1 MKKFHNKAKIIK
13 VSKILRNIAFAGLV
27 LWGLM
32 IPVTLLVAVLTPM
45 LLQKNQSLPS
55 SFEFQFLLAIPVY
68 FFAFL
73 TDLKIFRFLDRL
85 QKGCFFD
92 AQTVGNLNAAANWWL
107 VLWIYEVIFYVL
119 MQQPW
124 KNLHDFSLYHFPPDA
139 GGLFAALTLKFVAW
153 FFREAQELQ
162 EEQEL
167 TV

>member
-1 MKKFHNKAKIIK
+1 MKNFQNKAKIIK

-27 LWGLM
+27 LWGIM
-32 IPVTLLVAVLTPM
+32 IPVFLAATIFTSSIVKTPSLLTTQILVIP
-45 LLQKNQSLPS
+45 
-55 SFEFQFLLAIPVY
+55 EFV
-68 FFAFL
+68 FAFITNL
-73 TDLKIFRFLDRL
+73 QLFRFLDRL
-85 QKGCFFD
+85 KNGCFFD
-92 AQTVGNLNAAANWWL
+92 AQTVGYLNAASSWWL
-107 VLWIYEVIFYVL
+107 VLWLYEVVKYVL

-124 KNLHDFSLYHFPPDA
+124 NNPHDFSLYHFPPDV

>member
-1 MKKFHNKAKIIK
+1 MKNFQNKAKIVK
-13 VSKILRNIAFAGLV
+13 VSTILRSIAFAGLV
-27 LWGLM
+27 IFGLI
-32 IPVTLLVAVLTPM
+32 IPISLVTAILPPM
-45 LLQKNQSLPS
+45 LSKQISFSLT
-55 SFEFQFLLAIPVY
+55 QFLVIPTFI
-68 FFAFL
+68 FFFI
-73 TDLKIFRFLDRL
+73 TNLKIFRFLDRL
-85 QKGCFFD
+85 KKGCFFD

-107 VLWIYEVIFYVL
+107 VLWLYEVVSYVL

-124 KNLHDFSLYHFPPDA
+124 INPHDFSLYHFPPDV

>member
-1 MKKFHNKAKIIK
+1 MKNFQNKAKIIK

-27 LWGLM
+27 LWGIM
-32 IPVTLLVAVLTPM
+32 IPVSLAAALPLLFVKGLSFSLT
-45 LLQKNQSLPS
+45 
-55 SFEFQFLLAIPVY
+55 QFLFIPMFGLA
-68 FFAFL
+68 FM
-73 TDLKIFRFLDRL
+73 TNLKIFRFLDRL
-85 QKGCFFD
+85 KNGCFFD

-107 VLWIYEVIFYVL
+107 VLCLYEVVSYVL

-124 KNLHDFSLYHFPPDA
+124 TNPHDFSLYHFPPDV

>member
-1 MKKFHNKAKIIK
+1 MKNFQNKAKIIK
-13 VSKILRNIAFAGLV
+13 VSKVLRNIAFAGLV
-27 LWGLM
+27 WWGIM
-32 IPVTLLVAVLTPM
+32 IPVSLAAALPILFVKGLSF
-45 LLQKNQSLPS
+45 SLP
-55 SFEFQFLLAIPVY
+55 QFLAIPMFV
-68 FFAFL
+68 FVFI
-73 TDLKIFRFLDRL
+73 TNLKIFRFFDRL
-85 QKGCFFD
+85 KNGFFFD

-107 VLWIYEVIFYVL
+107 AVWLYEVMQYVL

-124 KNLHDFSLYHFPPDA
+124 NNPHDFSFYHFPPDV

>member
-1 MKKFHNKAKIIK
+1 MKNFQNKAKIVK
-13 VSKILRNIAFAGLV
+13 VSKVLRNIAFAGLV
-27 LWGLM
+27 VWVLIIPASFLSAIFVASHVSKPQLLGLS
-32 IPVTLLVAVLTPM
+32 VT
-45 LLQKNQSLPS
+45 
-55 SFEFQFLLAIPVY
+55 QFLVIPIFV
-68 FFAFL
+68 FAFI
-73 TDLKIFRFLDRL
+73 TNLKIFRFFDRL
-85 QKGCFFD
+85 KHGFLFD

-107 VLWIYEVIFYVL
+107 VLWAWEVGFFVL

-124 KNLHDFSLYHFPPDA
+124 NNLHDFSLFRFPPDT

>member
-1 MKKFHNKAKIIK
+1 MKNFQNKAKIVK

-27 LWGLM
+27 LWGIM
-32 IPVTLLVAVLTPM
+32 IPVSLAAAILMSPFSISAFLVIPM
-45 LLQKNQSLPS
+45 
-55 SFEFQFLLAIPVY
+55 FV
-68 FFAFL
+68 FAFL

-85 QKGCFFD
+85 KNGCFFD
-92 AQTVGNLNAAANWWL
+92 AQTVGNLSAAATWWL
-107 VLWIYEVIFYVL
+107 VLWLYEVVSYVL

-124 KNLHDFSLYHFPPDA
+124 ANPHDFSFYHFPPDV

>member
-1 MKKFHNKAKIIK
+1 MKNFQNKAKIIK

-27 LWGLM
+27 LWGIM
-32 IPVTLLVAVLTPM
+32 IPVSLAAALPILFLKGLSFSFAQILVIPM
-45 LLQKNQSLPS
+45 
-55 SFEFQFLLAIPVY
+55 FV
-68 FFAFL
+68 FAFL
-73 TDLKIFRFLDRL
+73 TNLKTFRFLGRL
-85 QKGCFFD
+85 QNGFFFD
-92 AQTVGNLNAAANWWL
+92 AQTGGNLNAAANWWL
-107 VLWIYEVIFYVL
+107 VLWLYEIVQYVL

-124 KNLHDFSLYHFPPDA
+124 NNPHDFSLYHFPPDV